1 MAGNKVKIDLVAD
14 TSKATSSLKKFTSDG
29 VKGFSNLTKGMST
42 ATKVALGVGAAVVGI
57 GVAVVKLAK
66 FIKEGTDEWAKY
78 NDEIAKSAV
87 QLGVSTDAL
96 QEWNFIAERSGVSQ
110 SELASAFT
118 LLNRNLAEAADG
130 TAAQADAL
138 AKLNLNAS
146 QLQGMRL
153 EDSFKLIMERVQ
165 GLNTESEK
173 SQVLMDLMGRSGSK
187 LKTVVAAAGDS
198 VSELSARWRELGGA
212 IPEEHLR
219 DAEQYQDTMTD
230 LKIVMKLVGDDIWS
244 VFAPAIRTATE
255 LFIKLVTV
263 AREFLGLTLSA
274 QLREQQQ
281 ALRDMDQEFLRSRG
295 MDTLGITV
303 DELIEGLKAFKKNM
317 IDLRNMSPHIH
328 DWGYG
333 QLAPTDEEQK
343 AANLFWGA
351 YLKSM
356 LDANEFEK
364 ALTEHKRK
372 RAEIEQKILDLQIA
386 MGQAPRGKV
395 GAPTPPGAAAPRE
408 DKTAA
413 AKEAAALAAMN
424 NARRITISLMEDERA
439 KADALLQ
446 EKLIDIE
453 LEFNAKVEK
462 HGQYLSF
469 IDEAN
474 ARELE
479 AKQQHADAL
488 DAIEADFWA
497 RQQERHQAREEMKTE
512 GLAQEAARQTQIQA
526 LMQARDERAWIDLET
541 DLARTGKFYQ
551 DKLEMARAAGAS
563 EMELEQIKTNFK
575 KDLAMS
581 ALQTTMQ
588 IAQQHAAQSKNAWRA
603 YKAAAIAQTVIST
616 FKSAQSSYEA
626 LAWIPLVGP
635 ALGAAAAA
643 AAIIAGFARV
653 QSIRKQERP
662 SAAEGGVFSGPATG
676 YPATLHGTEAVVPLP
691 GGRGIPVE
699 GAGGGTLQVN
709 ITATDSQSFTD
720 LVARNPQA
728 IIGPLVEQ
736 MQLGNR
742 NLIST
747 MQDTTREE

>member
-1 MAGNKVKIDLVAD
+1 
-14 TSKATSSLKKFTSDG
+14 
-29 VKGFSNLTKGMST
+29 
-42 ATKVALGVGAAVVGI
+42 
-57 GVAVVKLAK
+57 
-66 FIKEGTDEWAKY
+66 
-78 NDEIAKSAV
+78 
-87 QLGVSTDAL
+87 
-96 QEWNFIAERSGVSQ
+96 
-110 SELASAFT
+110 
-118 LLNRNLAEAADG
+118 
-130 TAAQADAL
+130 
-138 AKLNLNAS
+138 
-146 QLQGMRL
+146 
-153 EDSFKLIMERVQ
+153 
-165 GLNTESEK
+165 
-173 SQVLMDLMGRSGSK
+173 
-187 LKTVVAAAGDS
+187 
-198 VSELSARWRELGGA
+198 
-212 IPEEHLR
+212 
-219 DAEQYQDTMTD
+219 
-230 LKIVMKLVGDDIWS
+230 
-244 VFAPAIRTATE
+244 
-255 LFIKLVTV
+255 
-263 AREFLGLTLSA
+263 
-274 QLREQQQ
+274 
-281 ALRDMDQEFLRSRG
+281 
-295 MDTLGITV
+295 
-303 DELIEGLKAFKKNM
+303 
-317 IDLRNMSPHIH
+317 
-328 DWGYG
+328 
-333 QLAPTDEEQK
+333 
-343 AANLFWGA
+343 
-351 YLKSM
+351 
-356 LDANEFEK
+356 
-364 ALTEHKRK
+364 
-372 RAEIEQKILDLQIA
+372 
-386 MGQAPRGKV
+386 
-395 GAPTPPGAAAPRE
+395 
-408 DKTAA
+408 
-413 AKEAAALAAMN
+413 
-424 NARRITISLMEDERA
+424 
-439 KADALLQ
+439 
-446 EKLIDIE
+446 
-453 LEFNAKVEK
+453 
-462 HGQYLSF
+462 
-469 IDEAN
+469 
-474 ARELE
+474 
-479 AKQQHADAL
+479 
-488 DAIEADFWA
+488 
-497 RQQERHQAREEMKTE
+497 MKTE

-662 SAAEGGVFSGPATG
+662 SAAEGGVFSGPASG